1 MSCRDNG
8 SASAVVL
15 SDFLHPTSALPL
27 KDGPPAGEVAM
38 SLLLIS
44 LLVRESPSQ
53 DGIDGDTGSGN
64 ESKRMLPCNRAD
76 RGCVASGGQHHLA
89 GNGADSRWCSNSGA
103 SLEYFFLQ
111 YAAFLHLVQEKI
123 LEPHRASVKGVL
135 KSCAYC
141 FRPCRVIWSLRCTPY
156 LICLGLDHVL
166 RAWLS

>member
-15 SDFLHPTSALPL
+15 SDFLHATSALPL

-53 DGIDGDTGSGN
+53 DEIDGDTGSRN

-76 RGCVASGGQHHLA
+76 RGCVASGGQHYLA
-89 GNGADSRWCSNSGA
+89 GNGADF
-103 SLEYFFLQ
+103 SL
-111 YAAFLHLVQEKI
+111 
-123 LEPHRASVKGVL
+123 VL
-135 KSCAYC
+135 KLGSITGIFLPAICSVLPSCAGENSRAAPSKREGC
-141 FRPCRVIWSLRCTPY
+141 FLSHA
-156 LICLGLDHVL
+156 LIAFDPVASFG
-166 RAWLS
+166 R